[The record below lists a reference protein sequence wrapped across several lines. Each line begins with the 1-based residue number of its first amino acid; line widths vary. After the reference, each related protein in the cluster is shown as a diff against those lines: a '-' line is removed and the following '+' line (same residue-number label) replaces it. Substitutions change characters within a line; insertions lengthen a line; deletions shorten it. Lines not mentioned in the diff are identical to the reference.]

1 MIDYTW
7 VRVTRK
13 AVFKAQ
19 QTLRDTEAAV
29 IAAKAEVAA
38 TSAAYLA
45 ANKAAVEAVVA
56 AEAAVI
62 AAKSARAKVR
72 RVRRLIAAAKEASMN
87 KASVVG
93 TPLNLRWQA
102 RHKAEWKLR
111 DAEWQAH
118 RALMALQKAAERSS
132 WAQASR

>member
-13 AVFKAQ
+13 VAFKAQ
-19 QTLRDTEAAV
+19 QTVRLTAAAV
-29 IAAKAEVAA
+29 IAAKAEVEA
-38 TSAAYLA
+38 TSAAYRAEAEA
-45 ANKAAVEAVVA
+45 ATAAVVAAKAAVE
-56 AEAAVI
+56 
-62 AAKSARAKVR
+62 AAKSARAKKR
-72 RVRRLIAAAKEASMN
+72 QVRRLIAAAKEAAMN
-87 KASVVG
+87 NASVVG

-102 RHKAEWKLR
+102 QHNAEWALR
-111 DAEWQAH
+111 DAEWQAR